1 MSNFS
6 SLYGNVCNYSFS
18 NRYSSLLWSRF
29 QPPVYDTAQF
39 TPDEISERRKCEIL
53 KYKPNTTQ
61 STKKQRFAAA
71 SRGSLLRKKGFASQ
85 TDTLTDSNTAN
96 LPEVNGVLICPS
108 SERKCTLTSESDVPG
123 PPRLLCLRDDVPLY
137 GNTRTYEYKAGQV
150 LRSRIPTTAL
160 GSPNNV
166 IIVGGNKSLVV
177 TWMPP
182 DQDEN
187 GLYGGSALTGYLIAY
202 STDRTNWT
210 NIPSTSASLGGS
222 QTGYV
227 DANTLT
233 YTISNLKN
241 NTLYYVT
248 IYSVTTSTTSTFP
261 AISSGNT
268 FLIPSKPLNFTVSGD
283 TTATIVTNPTN
294 LTSIDKTNIIAT
306 WSPPTFDGGTPITYY
321 EVQYSRDKI
330 TWTPMIARIGSS
342 DLIYDSAK
350 RLFTYR
356 FTGPNDDGM
365 NTLAIVTKS
374 TYYVRV
380 RANNIV
386 TSDGYTSPYSET
398 LSANTLNVPSSVT
411 GVTLSSS
418 NLIGTILL
426 AWNAPVSDG
435 GNEIQAYSVS
445 YYKTT
450 DPLKRVI
457 SSESTTLTKFTVSGL
472 DSANIYYTFLI
483 SALNGTYTSVP
494 YEITGRAN
502 TVVGK
507 PVGLKVAVTNGQFN
521 LSFVIDDAGGS
532 TVTSYSVR
540 VSKYTDQ
547 GPWVGYEYTA
557 TSTQSVGAIQL
568 NLSTSP
574 MVSGSVRPIFETKIP
589 YYFRVS
595 ARNSLFPTR
604 EGVVSTPDILG
615 KIIVIPN
622 PITNIDIT
630 ILSRKVTTISPSTG
644 QFIETDE
651 QYLLLEW
658 YWVSLKG
665 GTKTNVVSDDI
676 GGDDISHVGYILEYS
691 ETAGD
696 FKIWTFFNTTS
707 NLLRD
712 RSLAFTYIKP
722 ETTYYFRVYAVN
734 SAGRSNVSLVET
746 VTTGSS
752 ATSTTTTITTT

>member
-71 SRGSLLRKKGFASQ
+71 SRGSLMRKKGFASQ

-96 LPEVNGVLICPS
+96 LPEVNGALICPS
-108 SERKCTLTSESDVPG
+108 SEKKCTLTSESDVPG
-123 PPRLLCLRDDVPLY
+123 PPRLLCLRDEVPLY

-160 GSPNNV
+160 TSPNNV
-166 IIVGGNKSLVV
+166 VIVGGNKSLVV
-177 TWMPP
+177 SWMPP

-187 GLYGGSALTGYLIAY
+187 KLYGGSALTGYLVAY

-210 NIPSTSASLGGS
+210 NIPSTSATTAGS

-227 DANTLT
+227 DATTRT
-233 YTISNLKN
+233 YTINNLRN
-241 NTLYYVT
+241 NTLYYVK
-248 IYSVTTSTTSTFP
+248 IYSVTTSATSTFP
-261 AISSGNT
+261 AISSGTT
-268 FLIPSKPLNFTVSGD
+268 FLIPSKPVNFNAIGD
-283 TTATIVTNPTN
+283 TAATIVTINGV
-294 LTSIDKTNIIAT
+294 SIDKTNIIAT
-306 WSPPTFDGGTPITYY
+306 WSPPSFDGGTPITSYDV
-321 EVQYSRDKI
+321 EYSTDKI
-330 TWTPMIARIGSS
+330 TWTTIVAIIGTS
-342 DLIYDSAK
+342 DLIYDSVK
-350 RLFTYR
+350 RVYTYR
-356 FTGPNDDGM
+356 FTGSNLGGL
-365 NTLAIVTKS
+365 NALAIVTKS

-386 TSDGYTSPYSET
+386 TSDDYTSPYSET
-398 LSANTLNVPSSVT
+398 LSVNTLNTPSSVT
-411 GVTLSSS
+411 GVTLSS
-418 NLIGTILL
+418 GTLAGIILL

-435 GNEIQAYSVS
+435 GAEIQAYNVS
-445 YYKTT
+445 YYKST

-457 SSESTTLTKFTVSGL
+457 SSGSTTLTKFTVSGL
-472 DSANIYYTFLI
+472 DSDNLYYTFLI

-507 PVGLKVAVTNGQFN
+507 PIGLKVAVTNGQFN
-521 LSFVIDDAGGS
+521 VSFVIDDAGGS
-532 TVTSYSVR
+532 TVTSYIVR
-540 VSKYTDQ
+540 VSKNTDQ
-547 GPWVGYEYTA
+547 GPWVGYEYVA

-568 NLSTSP
+568 NLSTSA
-574 MVSGSVRPIFETKIP
+574 MISGSVRPVFETKIP

-622 PITNIDIT
+622 PITNIDIN
-630 ILSRKVTTISPSTG
+630 ILSRKFNSISPSTG
-644 QFIETDE
+644 EFIETDE
-651 QYLLLEW
+651 QYIMLEW
-658 YWVSLKG
+658 FWVSLKG
-665 GTKTNVVSDDI
+665 GTKINVVSDDI
-676 GGDDISHVGYILEYS
+676 GGDVIDNVGYILEYS

-696 FKIWTFFNTTS
+696 FKIWTFFNTAS

-712 RSLAFTYIKP
+712 RRLAFTYIKP
-722 ETTYYFRVYAVN
+722 GTTYYFRVYAVN
-734 SAGRSNVSLVET
+734 TAGRSNVSLVET
-746 VTTGSS
+746 
-752 ATSTTTTITTT
+752 ITTASSIITNSSS

>member
-39 TPDEISERRKCEIL
+39 TPDEIGERRKCEIL

-108 SERKCTLTSESDVPG
+108 SATKCTLTTESDVPG

-137 GNTRTYEYKAGQV
+137 GNTRSYEYKAGQV

-160 GSPNNV
+160 TSPNNV
-166 IIVGGNKSLVV
+166 VIVGGNNSLVV

-182 DQDEN
+182 DQDEK
-187 GLYGGSALTGYLIAY
+187 GLYGGSALTGYLVAY

-210 NIPSTSASLGGS
+210 NIPSTSASVGGS
-222 QTGYV
+222 QIGYV
-227 DANTLT
+227 DATILT
-233 YTISNLKN
+233 YTINNLRN
-241 NTLYYVT
+241 NTLYYVK
-248 IYSVTTSTTSTFP
+248 IYSVTTSATSTFP

-268 FLIPSKPLNFTVSGD
+268 FLIPSKPVNFNVSGD
-283 TTATIVTNPTN
+283 TSATIVTINGI
-294 LTSIDKTNIIAT
+294 SIDKTNIIAT
-306 WSPPTFDGGTPITYY
+306 WSPPSFDGGTPITSYDV
-321 EVQYSRDKI
+321 EYSRDKI
-330 TWTPMIARIGSS
+330 TWTPMIATIGTS
-342 DLIYDSAK
+342 DLIYDSVK
-350 RLFTYR
+350 RVYTYR
-356 FTGPNDDGM
+356 FTGPNPDGL

-380 RANNIV
+380 RANNVV
-386 TSDGYTSPYSET
+386 TRDGYTSPYSET
-398 LSANTLNVPSSVT
+398 LSVNTMSTPSAVT
-411 GVTLSSS
+411 GVTLSSGT
-418 NLIGTILL
+418 LAGTILL

-435 GNEIQAYSVS
+435 GNEIQAYTVS

-450 DPLKRVI
+450 DPLKRII
-457 SSESTTLTKFTVSGL
+457 SSGSTTLTKFTVSGL
-472 DSANIYYTFLI
+472 DSDNLYYTFLI

-507 PVGLKVAVTNGQFN
+507 PIGLKVAVTNGQFN

-532 TVTSYSVR
+532 TVTSYIVR
-540 VSKYTDQ
+540 VSRNTDQ
-547 GPWVGYEYTA
+547 GPWVGYEYVA

-574 MVSGSVRPIFETKIP
+574 MISGSVRPVFQTKIP

-630 ILSRKVTTISPSTG
+630 ILSRKVISISPSTG

-658 YWVSLKG
+658 FWVSLNG
-665 GTKTNVVSDDI
+665 GSKTNVVSDDI

-696 FKIWTFFNTTS
+696 FKIWTFFNTAS
-707 NLLRD
+707 NLLRE

-722 ETTYYFRVYAVN
+722 ETTYYFRIYAVN
-734 SAGRSNVSLVET
+734 TAGRSNVSIVEN

-752 ATSTTTTITTT
+752 ATSTTTTVTTT

>member
-71 SRGSLLRKKGFASQ
+71 SRGTLMRKKGFASQ
-85 TDTLTDSNTAN
+85 NDTLTDSNSAN
-96 LPEVNGVLICPS
+96 LPEENGVLICPS
-108 SERKCTLTSESDVPG
+108 SVTKCTLTTESDVPG
-123 PPRLLCLRDDVPLY
+123 PPRLLCLREEVPLY
-137 GNTRTYEYKAGQV
+137 GNTRAYEYKAGQV
-150 LRSRIPTTAL
+150 LRSRIPTTART
-160 GSPNNV
+160 SPNKAV
-166 IIVGGNKSLVV
+166 IVGGNKSLVV

-182 DQDEN
+182 DQDEK
-187 GLYGGSALTGYLIAY
+187 GLYGGSALTGYLVAY

-210 NIPSTSASLGGS
+210 NIPSTSSSTAGS

-227 DANTLT
+227 DANTRT
-233 YTISNLKN
+233 YTINGLKN
-241 NTLYYVT
+241 NTLYYVK
-248 IYSVTTSTTSTFP
+248 IYSVTTSATSTFP

-268 FLIPSKPLNFTVSGD
+268 FLIPSKPVNFTASGD
-283 TTATIVTNPTN
+283 TAATIVTINGIT
-294 LTSIDKTNIIAT
+294 IDKTNIIAT
-306 WSPPTFDGGTPITYY
+306 WSPPSFDGGTPITSYDV
-321 EVQYSRDKI
+321 EYSRDKI
-330 TWTPMIARIGSS
+330 TWTPMIATIGTS
-342 DLIYDSAK
+342 DLIYDSVK
-350 RLFTYR
+350 RVYTYR
-356 FTGPNDDGM
+356 FTGPNPDGL

-374 TYYVRV
+374 KYYVRV
-380 RANNIV
+380 RANNVV

-398 LSANTLNVPSSVT
+398 LSVNTLSTPSVVT
-411 GVTLSSS
+411 GVTLSSGTTA
-418 NLIGTILL
+418 GTILL

-435 GNEIQAYSVS
+435 GNEIQAYTVS

-450 DPLKRVI
+450 DPLKRII
-457 SSESTTLTKFTVSGL
+457 SSGSTTLTKFTISGL
-472 DSANIYYTFLI
+472 DSENLYYTFLI

-507 PVGLKVAVTNGQFN
+507 PIGLKVAVTNGQFN

-532 TVTSYSVR
+532 TVTSYIVR
-540 VSKYTDQ
+540 VSKNTDQ
-547 GPWVGYEYTA
+547 GPWIGYEYVA

-568 NLSTSP
+568 NLSTST
-574 MVSGSVRPIFETKIP
+574 MISGSTRPVFQTKIP

-595 ARNSLFPTR
+595 ARNSLFPTL

-615 KIIVIPN
+615 KVIVIPN
-622 PITNIDIT
+622 PITNIDIN
-630 ILSRKVTTISPSTG
+630 ILSRKAITISPSTG

-658 YWVSLKG
+658 FWVSLKG

-696 FKIWTFFNTTS
+696 FKIWTFFNTAS

-722 ETTYYFRVYAVN
+722 ETTYYFRIYAVN
-734 SAGRSNVSLVET
+734 TAGRSSVSIVEN

-752 ATSTTTTITTT
+752 TTS

>member
-53 KYKPNTTQ
+53 KYKTNTTQ

-71 SRGSLLRKKGFASQ
+71 SRGTLMRKKGFASQ
-85 TDTLTDSNTAN
+85 NDTLTDSNSAN
-96 LPEVNGVLICPS
+96 LPEENGVLICPS
-108 SERKCTLTSESDVPG
+108 SITKCTLTTESDVPG
-123 PPRLLCLRDDVPLY
+123 PPRLLCLREEVPLY
-137 GNTRTYEYKAGQV
+137 GNTRAYEYKAGQV

-160 GSPNNV
+160 TSPNNV

-182 DQDEN
+182 DQDEK
-187 GLYGGSALTGYLIAY
+187 GLYGGSTLTGYLVAY

-210 NIPSTSASLGGS
+210 NIPSTSSSTAGS

-227 DANTLT
+227 DANTRT
-233 YTISNLKN
+233 YTINGLKN
-241 NTLYYVT
+241 NTLYYVK
-248 IYSVTTSTTSTFP
+248 IYSVTTSATSTFP

-268 FLIPSKPLNFTVSGD
+268 FLIPSKPVNFNASGD
-283 TTATIVTNPTN
+283 TAATIVTINGIT
-294 LTSIDKTNIIAT
+294 IDKTNIIAT
-306 WSPPTFDGGTPITYY
+306 WAPPSFDGGTPITSYDV
-321 EVQYSRDKI
+321 EYSTDKI
-330 TWTPMIARIGSS
+330 VWTLMIATIGTS

-356 FTGPNDDGM
+356 FTGPNPDGL

-374 TYYVRV
+374 TYYVRI
-380 RANNIV
+380 RANNVV
-386 TSDGYTSPYSET
+386 TIDGYTSPYSET
-398 LSANTLNVPSSVT
+398 LSVNTLSTPSAVT
-411 GVTLSSS
+411 GVTLSSGTVA
-418 NLIGTILL
+418 GTILL

-435 GNEIQAYSVS
+435 GNEIQSYTVS

-457 SSESTTLTKFTVSGL
+457 SSGSTTLTKFTVSGL
-472 DSANIYYTFLI
+472 DSDNLYYTFSI

-507 PVGLKVAVTNGQFN
+507 PIGLKVTVTNGQFN
-521 LSFVIDDAGGS
+521 VSFVIDDAGGS
-532 TVTSYSVR
+532 TVTSYIVR
-540 VSKYTDQ
+540 VSKNTDQ
-547 GPWVGYEYTA
+547 GPWIGYEYVA

-568 NLSTSP
+568 NLSTSV
-574 MVSGSVRPIFETKIP
+574 MISGSVRPVFETKIP

-615 KIIVIPN
+615 KIVVVPN

-630 ILSRKVTTISPSTG
+630 ILSRKVISISPSTG

-651 QYLLLEW
+651 PYLLLEW
-658 YWVSLKG
+658 FWVSLKG

-696 FKIWTFFNTTS
+696 FKIWTFFNTAS

-722 ETTYYFRVYAVN
+722 ETTYYFRIYAVN
-734 SAGRSNVSLVET
+734 TAGRSSVSIVEN

-752 ATSTTTTITTT
+752 ATS

>member
-29 QPPVYDTAQF
+29 QPPVYDTSQF

-71 SRGSLLRKKGFASQ
+71 SRGLLMRKKGFASQ
-85 TDTLTDSNTAN
+85 TDTLTNSNSAN

-108 SERKCTLTSESDVPG
+108 SEKKCTLTTESDVPG
-123 PPRLLCLRDDVPLY
+123 PPRLLCLREEVPLY
-137 GNTRTYEYKAGQV
+137 GNTRSYEYKAGQV

-160 GSPNNV
+160 TSPNDV
-166 IIVGGNKSLVV
+166 VIVGGNKSLVV

-182 DQDEN
+182 DQDEK
-187 GLYGGSALTGYLIAY
+187 GLYGGSALTGYLVAY

-210 NIPSTSASLGGS
+210 NIPSTSASTAGS

-227 DANTLT
+227 DANTRT
-233 YTISNLKN
+233 YTINNLKN
-241 NTLYYVT
+241 NTLYYVK
-248 IYSVTTSTTSTFP
+248 IYSVTTSATSTFP

-268 FLIPSKPLNFTVSGD
+268 FLIPSKPVNFNVSGD
-283 TTATIVTNPTN
+283 TAATIVTINGI
-294 LTSIDKTNIIAT
+294 SIDKTNIIAT
-306 WSPPTFDGGTPITYY
+306 WSPPSFDGGTPITSYDV
-321 EVQYSRDKI
+321 EYSTDKI
-330 TWTPMIARIGSS
+330 VWTKMDATIGTS
-342 DLIYDSAK
+342 DLIYDSVK
-350 RLFTYR
+350 RVYTYR
-356 FTGPNDDGM
+356 FTGPNPDGL
-365 NTLAIVTKS
+365 NRLAIVTKS
-374 TYYVRV
+374 TYYVRI
-380 RANNIV
+380 RANNVV
-386 TSDGYTSPYSET
+386 TGDGYTSPYSET
-398 LSANTLNVPSSVT
+398 LSVNTLNTPSVVT
-411 GVTLSSS
+411 GVILSSGTTA
-418 NLIGTILL
+418 GTILL

-435 GNEIQAYSVS
+435 GNEIQAYTVS

-457 SSESTTLTKFTVSGL
+457 SSGSTTLTKFTVSGL
-472 DSANIYYTFLI
+472 DSDNLYYTFLI

-507 PVGLKVAVTNGQFN
+507 PIGLKVAVTNGQFN
-521 LSFVIDDAGGS
+521 VSFVIDDAGGS
-532 TVTSYSVR
+532 TVTSYIVR
-540 VSKYTDQ
+540 VSKNTDQ
-547 GPWVGYEYTA
+547 GPWVGYEYLA

-568 NLSTSP
+568 NLSTSV
-574 MVSGSVRPIFETKIP
+574 MISGSVRPVFETKIP

-615 KIIVIPN
+615 KIIVVPN

-630 ILSRKVTTISPSTG
+630 ILSRKVITVSPSTG

-658 YWVSLKG
+658 FWVSLKG

-676 GGDDISHVGYILEYS
+676 GGDDISDVGYILEYS

-696 FKIWTFFNTTS
+696 FKIWTFFNTAS

-722 ETTYYFRVYAVN
+722 ETTYYFRIYAVN
-734 SAGRSNVSLVET
+734 TAGRSNVSIVEN

-752 ATSTTTTITTT
+752 ITSS

>member
-71 SRGSLLRKKGFASQ
+71 SRGSLMRKKGFASQ

-108 SERKCTLTSESDVPG
+108 SEKKCTLTTESDIPG

-137 GNTRTYEYKAGQV
+137 GNTRSYEYKAGQV
-150 LRSRIPTTAL
+150 LRSRIPTTSL
-160 GSPNNV
+160 TSPNNV
-166 IIVGGNKSLVV
+166 VIVGGDKSLVV

-182 DQDEN
+182 DQDEK
-187 GLYGGSALTGYLIAY
+187 GLYGGSALTGYLVAY

-210 NIPSTSASLGGS
+210 NIPSTSATTGS
-222 QTGYV
+222 QNGYV

-233 YTISNLKN
+233 YTINGLKN
-241 NTLYYVT
+241 NTLYYVK
-248 IYSVTTSTTSTFP
+248 IYSVTTSATSTFP

-268 FLIPSKPLNFTVSGD
+268 FLIPSKPVNFNVSGD
-283 TTATIVTNPTN
+283 TSATIVTINGI
-294 LTSIDKTNIIAT
+294 SIDKTNIIAT
-306 WSPPTFDGGTPITYY
+306 WSPPSFDGGTPITSYDV
-321 EVQYSRDKI
+321 EYSTDKI
-330 TWTPMIARIGSS
+330 VWTKMDATIGTS
-342 DLIYDSAK
+342 DLIYDSVK
-350 RLFTYR
+350 RVYTYR
-356 FTGPNDDGM
+356 FTGPNPDGL
-365 NTLAIVTKS
+365 NRLAIVTKS

-380 RANNIV
+380 RANNVV
-386 TSDGYTSPYSET
+386 TRDGYTSPYSET
-398 LSANTLNVPSSVT
+398 LSVNTLNTPSVVT
-411 GVTLSSS
+411 GVTLSSGTTA
-418 NLIGTILL
+418 GTILL

-435 GNEIQAYSVS
+435 GNEIQAYNVS

-450 DPLKRVI
+450 DPLKQII
-457 SSESTTLTKFTVSGL
+457 SSGSTTLTKFTISGL

-507 PVGLKVAVTNGQFN
+507 PIGLKVAVTNGQFN
-521 LSFVIDDAGGS
+521 LSFVIDDSGGS
-532 TVTSYSVR
+532 TVTSYIVR
-540 VSKYTDQ
+540 VSTNAST
-547 GPWVGYEYTA
+547 WTGYEYRA

-574 MVSGSVRPIFETKIP
+574 MISGSVRPVFETKIP

-595 ARNSLFPTR
+595 AINSLFPTK
-604 EGVVSTPDILG
+604 EGVVSSPDIVG

-622 PITNIDIT
+622 PITNIDIN
-630 ILSRKVTTISPSTG
+630 ILSRKVISISPSTG

-696 FKIWTFFNTTS
+696 FKIWTFFNTAS

-734 SAGRSNVSLVET
+734 TAGRSNVSLVET

>member
-1 MSNFS
+1 M
-6 SLYGNVCNYSFS
+6 
-18 NRYSSLLWSRF
+18 
-29 QPPVYDTAQF
+29 
-39 TPDEISERRKCEIL
+39 
-53 KYKPNTTQ
+53 
-61 STKKQRFAAA
+61 
-71 SRGSLLRKKGFASQ
+71 RKKGFASQ

-108 SERKCTLTSESDVPG
+108 SEKKCTLTTESDVPG

-137 GNTRTYEYKAGQV
+137 GNTRSYEYKAGQV

-160 GSPNNV
+160 TSPNNV
-166 IIVGGNKSLVV
+166 VIVGGNKSLVV

-182 DQDEN
+182 DQDEK
-187 GLYGGSALTGYLIAY
+187 GLYGGSTLTGYLVAY

-210 NIPSTSASLGGS
+210 NIPSTSASVAGS

-233 YTISNLKN
+233 YTINGLKN
-241 NTLYYVT
+241 NTLYYVK
-248 IYSVTTSTTSTFP
+248 IYSVTTSATSTFP

-268 FLIPSKPLNFTVSGD
+268 FLIPSKPLNFSVSGD
-283 TTATIVTNPTN
+283 TAATIVTNPTN
-294 LTSIDKTNIIAT
+294 LTSIDKTNIIAI
-306 WSPPTFDGGTPITYY
+306 WSPPSNDGGPQITSYD
-321 EVQYSRDKI
+321 VQYSPNKI
-330 TWTPMIARIGSS
+330 TWTTMIATVGSS
-342 DLIYDSAK
+342 DLVYDSVK
-350 RLFTYR
+350 KVYTYR

-365 NTLAIVTKS
+365 NTLSIITKS

-380 RANNIV
+380 RANNVV
-386 TSDGYTSPYSET
+386 TSDGYTAPYSET
-398 LSANTLNVPSSVT
+398 LSVNTLNAPSSVT
-411 GVTLSSS
+411 GVTLSSGT
-418 NLIGTILL
+418 LVGTILL

-435 GNEIQAYSVS
+435 GNEIQAYTVS

-457 SSESTTLTKFTVSGL
+457 SSRSTTLTKFTVSGL
-472 DSANIYYTFLI
+472 DSDNLYYAFLI

-507 PVGLKVAVTNGQFN
+507 PIGLKVAVTNGQFN

-532 TVTSYSVR
+532 TVTSYIVR
-540 VSKYTDQ
+540 VSTNTTT
-547 GPWVGYEYTA
+547 WTGYEYRA
-557 TSTQSVGAIQL
+557 ISTQSVGAIQL
-568 NLSTSP
+568 NLATSA
-574 MVSGSVRPIFETKIP
+574 MISGSVRPVFETKIP

-595 ARNSLFPTR
+595 AINSLFPTK
-604 EGVVSTPDILG
+604 EGVVSSPDILG
-615 KIIVIPN
+615 KIIVVPN

-658 YWVSLKG
+658 FWVSLNG
-665 GTKTNVVSDDI
+665 GSKTNVVSDDI

-696 FKIWTFFNTTS
+696 FKLWTFFNTAS

-734 SAGRSNVSLVET
+734 TAGRSNVSLVET

>member
-53 KYKPNTTQ
+53 KYKPNAAQ

-71 SRGSLLRKKGFASQ
+71 SRGTLMRKKGFASQ
-85 TDTLTDSNTAN
+85 NDILTDSNSAN
-96 LPEVNGVLICPS
+96 LPEENGVLICPS
-108 SERKCTLTSESDVPG
+108 SITKCTLTTESDVPG
-123 PPRLLCLRDDVPLY
+123 PPRLLCLRDEVPLY
-137 GNTRTYEYKAGQV
+137 GNTRAYEYKAGQV

-160 GSPNNV
+160 TSPNNV

-182 DQDEN
+182 DQDEK
-187 GLYGGSALTGYLIAY
+187 GLYGGSTLTGYLVAY

-210 NIPSTSASLGGS
+210 NIPSTSSSTAGS

-227 DANTLT
+227 DANTRT
-233 YTISNLKN
+233 YTINGLKN
-241 NTLYYVT
+241 NTLYYVK

-268 FLIPSKPLNFTVSGD
+268 FLIPSKPVNFTASGD
-283 TTATIVTNPTN
+283 TAATVVTINGI
-294 LTSIDKTNIIAT
+294 SIDKTNIIAT
-306 WSPPTFDGGTPITYY
+306 WSPPSFDGGTPITSYDV
-321 EVQYSRDKI
+321 EYSRDKI
-330 TWTPMIARIGSS
+330 TWTHMIATIGTS

-350 RLFTYR
+350 RVYTYR
-356 FTGPNDDGM
+356 FTGPNPDGL

-374 TYYVRV
+374 TYHVRV

-398 LSANTLNVPSSVT
+398 LSVNTLSTPSAVT
-411 GVTLSSS
+411 GVTLSS
-418 NLIGTILL
+418 GTLAGIILL

-435 GNEIQAYSVS
+435 GNEIQAYTVS

-457 SSESTTLTKFTVSGL
+457 SSGSTTLTKFTVSGL
-472 DSANIYYTFLI
+472 DSDNLYYTFSI

-507 PVGLKVAVTNGQFN
+507 PIGLKVAVTNGQFGV
-521 LSFVIDDAGGS
+521 SFVIDDGGGS
-532 TVTSYSVR
+532 TVTSYIVR
-540 VSKYTDQ
+540 VSKNTDQ
-547 GPWVGYEYTA
+547 GPWVGYEYVA

-568 NLSTSP
+568 NLSTSA
-574 MVSGSVRPIFETKIP
+574 MISGSVRPVFETKIP

-615 KIIVIPN
+615 KIVVVPN

-658 YWVSLKG
+658 FWVSLKG

-696 FKIWTFFNTTS
+696 FKIWTFFNTAS

-734 SAGRSNVSLVET
+734 TAGRSSVSLVEN

-752 ATSTTTTITTT
+752 IASS

>member
-1 MSNFS
+1 
-6 SLYGNVCNYSFS
+6 V
-18 NRYSSLLWSRF
+18 
-29 QPPVYDTAQF
+29 V
-39 TPDEISERRKCEIL
+39 
-53 KYKPNTTQ
+53 
-61 STKKQRFAAA
+61 
-71 SRGSLLRKKGFASQ
+71 
-85 TDTLTDSNTAN
+85 
-96 LPEVNGVLICPS
+96 
-108 SERKCTLTSESDVPG
+108 
-123 PPRLLCLRDDVPLY
+123 
-137 GNTRTYEYKAGQV
+137 
-150 LRSRIPTTAL
+150 
-160 GSPNNV
+160 
-166 IIVGGNKSLVV
+166 IVGGNNSLVV

-182 DQDEN
+182 DQDEK
-187 GLYGGSALTGYLIAY
+187 GLYGGSALTGYLVAY

-210 NIPSTSASLGGS
+210 NIPSTSASVGGS
-222 QTGYV
+222 QIGYV
-227 DANTLT
+227 DATILT
-233 YTISNLKN
+233 YTINNLRN
-241 NTLYYVT
+241 NTLYYVK
-248 IYSVTTSTTSTFP
+248 IYSVTTSATSTFP

-268 FLIPSKPLNFTVSGD
+268 FLIPSKPVNFNVSGD
-283 TTATIVTNPTN
+283 TSATIVTINGI
-294 LTSIDKTNIIAT
+294 SIDKTNIIAT
-306 WSPPTFDGGTPITYY
+306 WSPPSFDGGTPITSYDV
-321 EVQYSRDKI
+321 EYSRDKI
-330 TWTPMIARIGSS
+330 TWTPMIATIGTS
-342 DLIYDSAK
+342 DLIYDSVK
-350 RLFTYR
+350 RVYTYR
-356 FTGPNDDGM
+356 FTGPNPDGL

-380 RANNIV
+380 RANNVV
-386 TSDGYTSPYSET
+386 TRDGYTSPYSET
-398 LSANTLNVPSSVT
+398 LSVNTMSTPSAVT
-411 GVTLSSS
+411 GVTLSSGT
-418 NLIGTILL
+418 LAGTILL

-435 GNEIQAYSVS
+435 GNEIQAYTVS

-450 DPLKRVI
+450 DPLKRII
-457 SSESTTLTKFTVSGL
+457 SSGSTTLTKFTVSGL
-472 DSANIYYTFLI
+472 DSDNLYYTFLI

-507 PVGLKVAVTNGQFN
+507 PIGLKVAVTNGQFN

-532 TVTSYSVR
+532 TVTSYIVR
-540 VSKYTDQ
+540 VSRNTDQ
-547 GPWVGYEYTA
+547 GPWVGYEYVA

-574 MVSGSVRPIFETKIP
+574 MISGSVRPVFQTKIP

-630 ILSRKVTTISPSTG
+630 ILSRKVISISPSTG

-658 YWVSLKG
+658 FWVSLNG
-665 GTKTNVVSDDI
+665 GSKTNVVSDDI

-696 FKIWTFFNTTS
+696 FKIWTFFNTAS
-707 NLLRD
+707 NLLRE

-722 ETTYYFRVYAVN
+722 ETTYYFRIYAVN
-734 SAGRSNVSLVET
+734 TAGRSNVSIVEN

-752 ATSTTTTITTT
+752 ATSTTTTVTTT

>member
-29 QPPVYDTAQF
+29 QSPVYDTSQF

-71 SRGSLLRKKGFASQ
+71 SRGTLLRKKGFASQ
-85 TDTLTDSNTAN
+85 TDTLTDSNSAN

-123 PPRLLCLRDDVPLY
+123 PPRLLCLREEVPLY
-137 GNTRTYEYKAGQV
+137 GNIRAYEYKAGQV

-187 GLYGGSALTGYLIAY
+187 NLYGGSALTGYLVAY

-210 NIPSTSASLGGS
+210 NIPSTSSSTAGS

-227 DANTLT
+227 DATTLT
-233 YTISNLKN
+233 YTINSLKN
-241 NTLYYVT
+241 NTLYYVK
-248 IYSVTTSTTSTFP
+248 IYSVTTSATSTFP

-268 FLIPSKPLNFTVSGD
+268 FLIPSKPLNFNASGD
-283 TTATIVTNPTN
+283 TAATVVTINGV
-294 LTSIDKTNIIAT
+294 SIDKTNIIAT
-306 WSPPTFDGGTPITYY
+306 WAPPSFDGGTPITSYDV
-321 EVQYSRDKI
+321 EYSRDKI
-330 TWTPMIARIGSS
+330 TWTPMIATIGTS

-356 FTGPNDDGM
+356 FTGPNPDGL

-374 TYYVRV
+374 TYHVRV

-398 LSANTLNVPSSVT
+398 LSVNTLSTPSAVT
-411 GVTLSSS
+411 GVTLSSGTVA
-418 NLIGTILL
+418 GTILL

-435 GNEIQAYSVS
+435 GNEIQAYTVS

-450 DPLKRVI
+450 DPLKRI
-457 SSESTTLTKFTVSGL
+457 IYSGSTTLTKFTVSGL
-472 DSANIYYTFLI
+472 DSDNLYYTFLI

-507 PVGLKVAVTNGQFN
+507 PIGLKVAVTNGQFGV
-521 LSFVIDDAGGS
+521 SFVIDDAGGS
-532 TVTSYSVR
+532 TVTSYIVR
-540 VSKYTDQ
+540 VSKNTDQ
-547 GPWVGYEYTA
+547 GPWVGYEYVA

-568 NLSTSP
+568 NLSTSA
-574 MVSGSVRPIFETKIP
+574 MISGSARPVFETKIP

-604 EGVVSTPDILG
+604 EGVVSTPDIVG
-615 KIIVIPN
+615 KIIVVPN

-630 ILSRKVTTISPSTG
+630 ILSRKAITISPLTG

-658 YWVSLKG
+658 YWISLKG

-696 FKIWTFFNTTS
+696 FKIWTFFNTAS

-734 SAGRSNVSLVET
+734 TAGRSSVSLVEN

-752 ATSTTTTITTT
+752 IASS

>member
-1 MSNFS
+1 
-6 SLYGNVCNYSFS
+6 V
-18 NRYSSLLWSRF
+18 
-29 QPPVYDTAQF
+29 V
-39 TPDEISERRKCEIL
+39 
-53 KYKPNTTQ
+53 
-61 STKKQRFAAA
+61 
-71 SRGSLLRKKGFASQ
+71 
-85 TDTLTDSNTAN
+85 
-96 LPEVNGVLICPS
+96 V
-108 SERKCTLTSESDVPG
+108 
-123 PPRLLCLRDDVPLY
+123 
-137 GNTRTYEYKAGQV
+137 
-150 LRSRIPTTAL
+150 
-160 GSPNNV
+160 
-166 IIVGGNKSLVV
+166 VGGDKSLVV

-182 DQDEN
+182 DQDEK
-187 GLYGGSALTGYLIAY
+187 GLYGGSTLTGYLVAY

-210 NIPSTSASLGGS
+210 NIPSTSATTGGS

-233 YTISNLKN
+233 YTINGLKN
-241 NTLYYVT
+241 NTLYYVK
-248 IYSVTTSTTSTFP
+248 IYSVTTSATSTFP

-268 FLIPSKPLNFTVSGD
+268 FLIPSKPVNFNVSGD
-283 TTATIVTNPTN
+283 TSATIVTINGI
-294 LTSIDKTNIIAT
+294 SIDKTNIIAT
-306 WSPPTFDGGTPITYY
+306 WSPPSFDGGTPITSY
-321 EVQYSRDKI
+321 EVEYSTDKI
-330 TWTPMIARIGSS
+330 VWTKMDATIGTS
-342 DLIYDSAK
+342 DLIYDSVK
-350 RLFTYR
+350 RVYTYR
-356 FTGPNDDGM
+356 FTGPNPDGL
-365 NTLAIVTKS
+365 NRLAIVTKS

-380 RANNIV
+380 RANNVV
-386 TSDGYTSPYSET
+386 TRDGYTSPYSET
-398 LSANTLNVPSSVT
+398 LSVNTLNTPSVVT
-411 GVTLSSS
+411 GVTLSSGTTA
-418 NLIGTILL
+418 GTIFL

-435 GNEIQAYSVS
+435 GNEIQAYTVS

-450 DPLKRVI
+450 DPLKRII
-457 SSESTTLTKFTVSGL
+457 SSGSTTLTKFTISGL
-472 DSANIYYTFLI
+472 DSENLYYTFLI

-507 PVGLKVAVTNGQFN
+507 PIGLKVAVTNGQFN
-521 LSFVIDDAGGS
+521 VSFVIDDAGGS
-532 TVTSYSVR
+532 TVTSYIVR
-540 VSKYTDQ
+540 VSKNTDQ
-547 GPWVGYEYTA
+547 GPWVGYEYVA

-568 NLSTSP
+568 NLSTSA
-574 MVSGSVRPIFETKIP
+574 MISGSVRPVFETKIP

-622 PITNIDIT
+622 PITNIDIN
-630 ILSRKVTTISPSTG
+630 ILSRKVISISPSTG
-644 QFIETDE
+644 EFIETDE

-658 YWVSLKG
+658 FWVSLKG

-696 FKIWTFFNTTS
+696 FKIWTFFNTAS

-734 SAGRSNVSLVET
+734 TAGRSNVSLVET

-752 ATSTTTTITTT
+752 ITSS

>member
-1 MSNFS
+1 
-6 SLYGNVCNYSFS
+6 
-18 NRYSSLLWSRF
+18 
-29 QPPVYDTAQF
+29 
-39 TPDEISERRKCEIL
+39 
-53 KYKPNTTQ
+53 
-61 STKKQRFAAA
+61 
-71 SRGSLLRKKGFASQ
+71 
-85 TDTLTDSNTAN
+85 
-96 LPEVNGVLICPS
+96 
-108 SERKCTLTSESDVPG
+108 
-123 PPRLLCLRDDVPLY
+123 
-137 GNTRTYEYKAGQV
+137 
-150 LRSRIPTTAL
+150 
-160 GSPNNV
+160 
-166 IIVGGNKSLVV
+166 
-177 TWMPP
+177 MPP
-182 DQDEN
+182 DQDEK
-187 GLYGGSALTGYLIAY
+187 GLYGGSALTGYLVAY

-210 NIPSTSASLGGS
+210 NIPSTSATTGGS

-227 DANTLT
+227 DANTRT
-233 YTISNLKN
+233 YTINGLNN
-241 NTLYYVT
+241 NTLYYVK
-248 IYSVTTSTTSTFP
+248 IYSVTTSATSTFP

-268 FLIPSKPLNFTVSGD
+268 FLIPSKPLNFNAVGD

-306 WSPPTFDGGTPITYY
+306 WSPPSFDGGTPITSYDV
-321 EVQYSRDKI
+321 EYSTDKI
-330 TWTPMIARIGSS
+330 TWTTIVATIGTS
-342 DLIYDSAK
+342 DLIYDSVK
-350 RLFTYR
+350 RVYTYR
-356 FTGPNDDGM
+356 FTGSNLGGL
-365 NTLAIVTKS
+365 NALAIVTKS
-374 TYYVRV
+374 TYYIRV
-380 RANNIV
+380 RANNVV
-386 TSDGYTSPYSET
+386 TLVKLDGFTSPYSET
-398 LSANTLNVPSSVT
+398 LSVNTLNTPSSVT
-411 GVTLSSS
+411 GVTLSS
-418 NLIGTILL
+418 GTLAGIILL

-435 GNEIQAYSVS
+435 GAEIQAYTVS

-457 SSESTTLTKFTVSGL
+457 SSGSTTLTKFTVSGL
-472 DSANIYYTFLI
+472 DSDNLYYTFSI

-507 PVGLKVAVTNGQFN
+507 PIGLKVAVTNGQFN
-521 LSFVIDDAGGS
+521 VSFVIDDAGGS
-532 TVTSYSVR
+532 TVTSYIVR
-540 VSKYTDQ
+540 VSKNTDQ
-547 GPWVGYEYTA
+547 GPWVGYEYVA

-568 NLSTSP
+568 NLSTSA
-574 MVSGSVRPIFETKIP
+574 MISGSVRPVFETKIP

-615 KIIVIPN
+615 KIIVVPN

-651 QYLLLEW
+651 QYLFLEW
-658 YWVSLKG
+658 FWVSLKG

-696 FKIWTFFNTTS
+696 FKIWTFFNTAS

-712 RSLAFTYIKP
+712 RTLAFTYIKP

-734 SAGRSNVSLVET
+734 TAGRSNVSLVET

-752 ATSTTTTITTT
+752 IITNSNS

>member
-1 MSNFS
+1 MSNFA

-29 QPPVYDTAQF
+29 QPPVYNTDQF

-53 KYKPNTTQ
+53 KYKSNTTQ

-71 SRGSLLRKKGFASQ
+71 SRGTLLRKKGFASQ
-85 TDTLTDSNTAN
+85 TDTLTNSNLAN
-96 LPEVNGVLICPS
+96 LPEVNGVFICPS
-108 SERKCTLTSESDVPG
+108 SEKKCTLTTESDIPG
-123 PPRLLCLRDDVPLY
+123 PPRLLCLRDEVPLY
-137 GNTRTYEYKAGQV
+137 GNTRVYEYKAGQV

-160 GSPNNV
+160 TSPNNV
-166 IIVGGNKSLVV
+166 VIVGGNKSLVV

-182 DQDEN
+182 DQDEK
-187 GLYGGSALTGYLIAY
+187 GLYGGSELTGYLVAY

-210 NIPSTSASLGGS
+210 NIPSTSASTAGPP
-222 QTGYV
+222 TGYV
-227 DANTLT
+227 DANSLT
-233 YTISNLKN
+233 YTINNLKN
-241 NTLYYVT
+241 NTLYYVK
-248 IYSVTTSTTSTFP
+248 IYSVTTSATSTFP

-268 FLIPSKPLNFTVSGD
+268 FLIPSKPLNFTASGD
-283 TTATIVTNPTN
+283 TAATVVTTN
-294 LTSIDKTNIIAT
+294 GITIDKTNIIAT
-306 WSPPTFDGGTPITYY
+306 WSPPSFDGGTPITSYDV
-321 EVQYSRDKI
+321 EYSRDKI
-330 TWTPMIARIGSS
+330 TWTPIVATIGTS
-342 DLIYDSAK
+342 DLIYDSVK
-350 RLFTYR
+350 NTYR
-356 FTGPNDDGM
+356 FTGPNPDGL

-380 RANNIV
+380 RANNVV
-386 TSDGYTSPYSET
+386 TSDGYTSPYSEI
-398 LSANTLNVPSSVT
+398 LSVNTLNTPSSVT
-411 GVTLSSS
+411 GVTLSSGT
-418 NLIGTILL
+418 LIGTILL
-426 AWNAPVSDG
+426 AWNPPVSDG
-435 GNEIQAYSVS
+435 GNEIQAYTVS

-450 DPLKRVI
+450 DPLKQIV
-457 SSESTTLTKFTVSGL
+457 SSGSTTLTKFTVSGL
-472 DSANIYYTFLI
+472 DSDNLYYTFLI

-507 PVGLKVAVTNGQFN
+507 PVGLKVEVTNGQFT
-521 LSFVIDDAGGS
+521 LSFVIDDSGGS
-532 TVTSYSVR
+532 TVTSYIVR
-540 VSKYTDQ
+540 VSTNATT
-547 GPWVGYEYTA
+547 WTGYEYVA
-557 TSTQSVGAIQL
+557 TNTQSVGAIQL

-574 MVSGSVRPIFETKIP
+574 MISGSVRPVFEPKIP

-595 ARNSLFPTR
+595 ARNSLFPIR

-615 KIIVIPN
+615 KIVVVPN

-630 ILSRKVTTISPSTG
+630 ILSRKVTTISPLTG

-658 YWVSLKG
+658 FWVSLKG

-696 FKIWTFFNTTS
+696 FKIWTFFNTAS

-734 SAGRSNVSLVET
+734 TAGRSSVSIVESI
-746 VTTGSS
+746 TTGSS
-752 ATSTTTTITTT
+752 IASS

>member
-71 SRGSLLRKKGFASQ
+71 SRGTLMRKKGFASQ
-85 TDTLTDSNTAN
+85 NDTLTDSNSAN
-96 LPEVNGVLICPS
+96 LPEENGVLICPS
-108 SERKCTLTSESDVPG
+108 SEKKCTLTTESDVPG

-137 GNTRTYEYKAGQV
+137 GNTRSYEYKAGQV

-160 GSPNNV
+160 TSPNNV
-166 IIVGGNKSLVV
+166 VIVGGNKSLVV
-177 TWMPP
+177 AWMPP
-182 DQDEN
+182 DQDEK
-187 GLYGGSALTGYLIAY
+187 GLYGGSTLTGYLVAY

-210 NIPSTSASLGGS
+210 NIPSTSASTAGS
-222 QTGYV
+222 QIGYV
-227 DANTLT
+227 DANTRT
-233 YTISNLKN
+233 YTINGLKN
-241 NTLYYVT
+241 NTLYYVK

-268 FLIPSKPLNFTVSGD
+268 FLIPSKPVNFNVSGD
-283 TTATIVTNPTN
+283 TSATIVTINGI
-294 LTSIDKTNIIAT
+294 SIDKTNIIAT
-306 WSPPTFDGGTPITYY
+306 WSPPSFDGGTPITSYDV
-321 EVQYSRDKI
+321 EYSRDKI
-330 TWTPMIARIGSS
+330 TWTPMIATIGIS
-342 DLIYDSAK
+342 DLIYDSVK
-350 RLFTYR
+350 RVYTYR
-356 FTGPNDDGM
+356 FTGPNPDGL
-365 NTLAIVTKS
+365 NTLAIVTNS

-380 RANNIV
+380 RANNVV

-398 LSANTLNVPSSVT
+398 LSVNTLSTPSVVT
-411 GVTLSSS
+411 GVTLSSGTTA
-418 NLIGTILL
+418 GTILL

-435 GNEIQAYSVS
+435 GNEIQAYTVS

-450 DPLKRVI
+450 DPLKRII
-457 SSESTTLTKFTVSGL
+457 SSGSTTLTKFTVSGL
-472 DSANIYYTFLI
+472 DSDNLYYTFSI

-507 PVGLKVAVTNGQFN
+507 PIGLKVAVMNGQFN

-532 TVTSYSVR
+532 TVTSYIVR
-540 VSKYTDQ
+540 VSTTATNWSDY
-547 GPWVGYEYTA
+547 GYAA

-568 NLSTSP
+568 NLSTSA
-574 MVSGSVRPIFETKIP
+574 MISGSVRPVFETKIP

-595 ARNSLFPTR
+595 AINSLFPTK
-604 EGVVSTPDILG
+604 EGVVSSPDIVG

-622 PITNIDIT
+622 PITNIDIN

-658 YWVSLKG
+658 FWVSLKG

-696 FKIWTFFNTTS
+696 FKIWTFFNTSS

-722 ETTYYFRVYAVN
+722 ETTYYFRIYAVN
-734 SAGRSNVSLVET
+734 TAGRSNVSLVEN
-746 VTTGSS
+746 VTTGSLVAS
-752 ATSTTTTITTT
+752 

>member
-1 MSNFS
+1 MKRNNLMSNFS

-61 STKKQRFAAA
+61 TTKKQRFAAA
-71 SRGSLLRKKGFASQ
+71 SRGTLMRKKGFASQ

-108 SERKCTLTSESDVPG
+108 SEKKCTLTTESDVPG

-137 GNTRTYEYKAGQV
+137 GNTRSYEYKAGQV

-160 GSPNNV
+160 TSPNNV
-166 IIVGGNKSLVV
+166 VIVGGNKSLVV
-177 TWMPP
+177 TWMSP
-182 DQDEN
+182 DQDEK
-187 GLYGGSALTGYLIAY
+187 GLYGGSALTGYLVAY

-210 NIPSTSASLGGS
+210 NIPSTSASTAGS

-227 DANTLT
+227 DANTRT
-233 YTISNLKN
+233 YTINGLRN
-241 NTLYYVT
+241 NTLYYVK
-248 IYSVTTSTTSTFP
+248 IYSVTTSATSTFP

-268 FLIPSKPLNFTVSGD
+268 FLIPSRPLNFNVSGD
-283 TTATIVTNPTN
+283 TAATVVTINGIT
-294 LTSIDKTNIIAT
+294 IDKTNILAT
-306 WSPPTFDGGTPITYY
+306 WSPPSFDGGTPITSYDV
-321 EVQYSRDKI
+321 EYSTDKI
-330 TWTPMIARIGSS
+330 VWTKMDATIGTS
-342 DLIYDSAK
+342 DLIYDSVK
-350 RLFTYR
+350 RVYTYR
-356 FTGPNDDGM
+356 FTGPNPDGL
-365 NTLAIVTKS
+365 NRLAIVTKS
-374 TYYVRV
+374 TYYVRI
-380 RANNIV
+380 RANNVV

-398 LSANTLNVPSSVT
+398 LSVNTLSTPSAVT
-411 GVTLSSS
+411 GVTLSSGT
-418 NLIGTILL
+418 LVGTILL

-435 GNEIQAYSVS
+435 GNEIQAYTVS

-450 DPLKRVI
+450 DPLKRII
-457 SSESTTLTKFTVSGL
+457 SSGSTTLTKFTVSGL
-472 DSANIYYTFLI
+472 DSDNLYYTFLI

-507 PVGLKVAVTNGQFN
+507 PIGLKVAVMNGQFT

-532 TVTSYSVR
+532 TVTSYIVR
-540 VSKYTDQ
+540 VSTTATNWSDY
-547 GPWVGYEYTA
+547 GYAA
-557 TSTQSVGAIQL
+557 TSTQSVGAVQL

-574 MVSGSVRPIFETKIP
+574 MISGSSRPVFETKIP

-595 ARNSLFPTR
+595 AINSLFPTK

-615 KIIVIPN
+615 KIVVVPS

-651 QYLLLEW
+651 PYLLLEW

-696 FKIWTFFNTTS
+696 FKIWTFFNTAS

-734 SAGRSNVSLVET
+734 SAGRSSVSLIEN

-752 ATSTTTTITTT
+752 ATS

>member
-71 SRGSLLRKKGFASQ
+71 SRGTLMRKKGFASQ
-85 TDTLTDSNTAN
+85 NDTLTDSNSAN
-96 LPEVNGVLICPS
+96 LPEENGVLICPS
-108 SERKCTLTSESDVPG
+108 SVTKCTLTTESDVPG
-123 PPRLLCLRDDVPLY
+123 PPRLLCLREEVPLY
-137 GNTRTYEYKAGQV
+137 GNTRAYEYKAGQV

-160 GSPNNV
+160 TSPNNAV
-166 IIVGGNKSLVV
+166 IVGGNKSLVV

-182 DQDEN
+182 DQDEK
-187 GLYGGSALTGYLIAY
+187 GLYGGSALTGYLVAY

-210 NIPSTSASLGGS
+210 NIPSTSSSTAGS

-227 DANTLT
+227 DANTRT
-233 YTISNLKN
+233 YTINGLKN
-241 NTLYYVT
+241 NTLYYVK
-248 IYSVTTSTTSTFP
+248 IYSVTTSATSTFP

-268 FLIPSKPLNFTVSGD
+268 FLIPSKPVNFTASGD
-283 TTATIVTNPTN
+283 TAATIVTINGIT
-294 LTSIDKTNIIAT
+294 IDKTNIIAT
-306 WSPPTFDGGTPITYY
+306 WSPPSFDGGTPITSYDV
-321 EVQYSRDKI
+321 EYSRDKI
-330 TWTPMIARIGSS
+330 TWTPMIATIGTS
-342 DLIYDSAK
+342 DLIYDSVK
-350 RLFTYR
+350 RVYTYR
-356 FTGPNDDGM
+356 FTGPNPDGL

-374 TYYVRV
+374 KYYVRV
-380 RANNIV
+380 RANNVV

-398 LSANTLNVPSSVT
+398 LSVNTLSTPSVVT
-411 GVTLSSS
+411 GVTLSSGTTA
-418 NLIGTILL
+418 GTILL

-435 GNEIQAYSVS
+435 GNEIQAYTVS

-450 DPLKRVI
+450 DPLKRII
-457 SSESTTLTKFTVSGL
+457 SSGSTTLTKFTISGL
-472 DSANIYYTFLI
+472 DSENLYYTFLI

-507 PVGLKVAVTNGQFN
+507 PIGLKVAVTNGQFN

-532 TVTSYSVR
+532 TVTSYIVR
-540 VSKYTDQ
+540 VSKNTDQ
-547 GPWVGYEYTA
+547 GPWIGYEYVA

-568 NLSTSP
+568 NLSTST
-574 MVSGSVRPIFETKIP
+574 MISGSTRPVFQTKIP

-595 ARNSLFPTR
+595 ARNSLFPTL

-615 KIIVIPN
+615 KVIVIPN
-622 PITNIDIT
+622 PITNIDIN
-630 ILSRKVTTISPSTG
+630 ILSRKAITISPSTG

-658 YWVSLKG
+658 FWVSLKG

-696 FKIWTFFNTTS
+696 FKIWTFFNTAS

-722 ETTYYFRVYAVN
+722 ETTYYFRIYAVN
-734 SAGRSNVSLVET
+734 TAGRSSVSIVEN

-752 ATSTTTTITTT
+752 TTS

>member
-29 QPPVYDTAQF
+29 QPPIYDTAQF

-85 TDTLTDSNTAN
+85 TDTLTNSNTAN

-108 SERKCTLTSESDVPG
+108 SEKKCTLTSESDVPG
-123 PPRLLCLRDDVPLY
+123 PPRLLCLRDEVPLY
-137 GNTRTYEYKAGQV
+137 GNNRTYEYKAGQV

-160 GSPNNV
+160 TSPNNV
-166 IIVGGNKSLVV
+166 VVVGGDKSLVV

-182 DQDEN
+182 DQDEK
-187 GLYGGSALTGYLIAY
+187 GLYGGSTLTGYLVAY

-210 NIPSTSASLGGS
+210 NIPSTSATTGGS

-233 YTISNLKN
+233 YTINGLKN
-241 NTLYYVT
+241 NTLYYVK
-248 IYSVTTSTTSTFP
+248 IYSVTTSATSTFP

-268 FLIPSKPLNFTVSGD
+268 FLIPSKPVNFNVSGD
-283 TTATIVTNPTN
+283 TSATIVTINGI
-294 LTSIDKTNIIAT
+294 SIDKTNIIAT
-306 WSPPTFDGGTPITYY
+306 WSPPSFDGGTPITSY
-321 EVQYSRDKI
+321 EVEYSTDKI
-330 TWTPMIARIGSS
+330 VWTKMDATIGTS
-342 DLIYDSAK
+342 DLIYDSVK
-350 RLFTYR
+350 RVYTYR
-356 FTGPNDDGM
+356 FTGPNPDGL
-365 NTLAIVTKS
+365 NRLAIVTKS

-380 RANNIV
+380 RANNVV
-386 TSDGYTSPYSET
+386 TRDGYTSPYSET
-398 LSANTLNVPSSVT
+398 LSVNTLNTPSVVT
-411 GVTLSSS
+411 GVTLSSGTTA
-418 NLIGTILL
+418 GTIFL

-435 GNEIQAYSVS
+435 GNEIQAYTVS

-450 DPLKRVI
+450 DPLKRII
-457 SSESTTLTKFTVSGL
+457 SSGSTTLTKFTISGL
-472 DSANIYYTFLI
+472 DSENLYYTFLI

-507 PVGLKVAVTNGQFN
+507 PIGLKVAVTNGQFN
-521 LSFVIDDAGGS
+521 VSFVIDDAGGS
-532 TVTSYSVR
+532 TVTSYIVR
-540 VSKYTDQ
+540 VSKNTDQ
-547 GPWVGYEYTA
+547 GPWVGYEYVA

-568 NLSTSP
+568 NLSTSA
-574 MVSGSVRPIFETKIP
+574 MISGSVRPVFETKIP

-622 PITNIDIT
+622 PITNIDIN
-630 ILSRKVTTISPSTG
+630 ILSRKVISISPSTG
-644 QFIETDE
+644 EFIETDE

-658 YWVSLKG
+658 FWVSLKG

-696 FKIWTFFNTTS
+696 FKIWTFFNTAS

-734 SAGRSNVSLVET
+734 TAGRSNVSLVET

-752 ATSTTTTITTT
+752 ITSS

>member
-71 SRGSLLRKKGFASQ
+71 SRGLLMRKKGFASQ
-85 TDTLTDSNTAN
+85 TDTLTNSNSAN

-108 SERKCTLTSESDVPG
+108 SEKKCTLTTESDVPG
-123 PPRLLCLRDDVPLY
+123 PPRLLCLREEVPLY
-137 GNTRTYEYKAGQV
+137 GNTRSYEYKAGQV

-160 GSPNNV
+160 TSPNDV
-166 IIVGGNKSLVV
+166 VIVGGNKSLVV

-182 DQDEN
+182 DQDEK
-187 GLYGGSALTGYLIAY
+187 GLYGGSALTGYLVAY

-210 NIPSTSASLGGS
+210 NIPSTSASTAGS

-227 DANTLT
+227 DANTRT
-233 YTISNLKN
+233 YTINNLKN
-241 NTLYYVT
+241 NTLYYVK
-248 IYSVTTSTTSTFP
+248 IYSVTTSATSTFP

-268 FLIPSKPLNFTVSGD
+268 FLIPSKPVNFNVSGD
-283 TTATIVTNPTN
+283 TAATIVTINGI
-294 LTSIDKTNIIAT
+294 SIDKTNIIAT
-306 WSPPTFDGGTPITYY
+306 WSPPSFDGGTPITSYDV
-321 EVQYSRDKI
+321 EYSTDKI
-330 TWTPMIARIGSS
+330 VWTKMDATIGTS
-342 DLIYDSAK
+342 DLIYDSVK
-350 RLFTYR
+350 RVYTYR
-356 FTGPNDDGM
+356 FTGPNPDGL
-365 NTLAIVTKS
+365 NRLAIVTKS
-374 TYYVRV
+374 TYYVRI
-380 RANNIV
+380 RANNVV
-386 TSDGYTSPYSET
+386 TGDGYTSPYSET
-398 LSANTLNVPSSVT
+398 LSVNTLNTPSVVT
-411 GVTLSSS
+411 GVILSSGTTA
-418 NLIGTILL
+418 GTILL

-435 GNEIQAYSVS
+435 GNEIQAYTVS

-457 SSESTTLTKFTVSGL
+457 SSGSTTLTKFTVSGL
-472 DSANIYYTFLI
+472 DSDNLYYTFLI

-507 PVGLKVAVTNGQFN
+507 PIGLKVAVTNGQFN
-521 LSFVIDDAGGS
+521 VSFVIDDAGGS
-532 TVTSYSVR
+532 TVTSYIVR
-540 VSKYTDQ
+540 VSKNTDQ
-547 GPWVGYEYTA
+547 GPWVGYEYLA

-568 NLSTSP
+568 NLSTSV
-574 MVSGSVRPIFETKIP
+574 MISGSVRPVFETKIP

-615 KIIVIPN
+615 KIIVVPN

-630 ILSRKVTTISPSTG
+630 ILSRKVITVSPSTG

-658 YWVSLKG
+658 FWVSLKG

-676 GGDDISHVGYILEYS
+676 GGDDISDVGYILEYS

-696 FKIWTFFNTTS
+696 FKIWTFFNTAS

-722 ETTYYFRVYAVN
+722 ETTYYFRIYAVN
-734 SAGRSNVSLVET
+734 TAGRSNVSIVEN

-752 ATSTTTTITTT
+752 ITSS